1 MSSLFGS
8 ECVSSCPAELS
19 VEIRFYMPLCGG
31 DVPSGKGGTNAGGA
45 RLERQKLVRLHEA
58 ACCSSGWY
66 PHLPAVCAA
75 ISENIHQLHP
85 ILQHVQPLEH
95 LRQGSH
101 FFLMLV
107 LFPKSFP

>member
-1 MSSLFGS
+1 M
-8 ECVSSCPAELS
+8 SSCPAELS

-66 PHLPAVCAA
+66 PHLPAVCTA
-75 ISENIHQLHP
+75 ISENSHQLH
-85 ILQHVQPLEH
+85 HSAACSAARTSEKRQPLLPH
-95 LRQGSH
+95 VSPL
-101 FFLMLV
+101 
-107 LFPKSFP
+107 P

>member
-45 RLERQKLVRLHEA
+45 RLERQKPVCLHEA
-58 ACCSSGWY
+58 ACCSLGWY
-66 PHLPAVCAA
+66 LHLADVWTG
-75 ISENIHQLHP
+75 ISENIRHLWF
-85 ILQHVQPLEH
+85 LQDV
-95 LRQGSH
+95 
-101 FFLMLV
+101 
-107 LFPKSFP
+107 